1 MTSRE
6 KSLIDEL
13 TATSFKYLV
22 ESFTTLP
29 FFFGGYMKVFIT
41 VREHEFHEDGYIVDK
56 VFTDYKDAQDSLLQ
70 KGFRILDE
78 EEELYL
84 NEGRKDGYQYARIY
98 HRTL

>member
-1 MTSRE
+1 MGTS
-6 KSLIDEL
+6 S
-13 TATSFKYLV
+13 SFISEEFYD
-22 ESFTTLP
+22 SS
-29 FFFGGYMKVFIT
+29 FFFWRIFMRVYIT

-56 VFTDYKDAQDSLLQ
+56 VFTDYKEAQDSLLQ